1 MRGADCQTAAMFSYL
16 IPETLVPPNHPLR
29 AIRPLVN
36 AALER
41 LSGRFEQMYA
51 PRGRDSIAPEKLLR
65 ALLLQALFSVRSER
79 QLMEQIAYN
88 MMFRWFVGLSMD
100 APVWDVTV
108 FTKNR
113 DRLLAGDVARGFLA
127 AILVDP
133 KVGPLLS
140 DEHFSVDGTLIEAW
154 ASMKSFRPKDGS
166 GEPPAPGRNGEADF
180 RGEPRSND
188 THASTTDPDA
198 RLYKK
203 AAGQAAKLCHYGARS
218 HGEPPWPG
226 GGHIPRAIQF

>member
-1 MRGADCQTAAMFSYL
+1 MRGADRQTAAMFSYL
-16 IPETLVPPNHPLR
+16 SPETLVPENHPLR

-41 LSGRFEQMYA
+41 LSGDFDTIYSA
-51 PRGRDSIAPEKLLR
+51 FGRDSIAPEKLLR
-65 ALLLQALFSVRSER
+65 ALLLQAFFSVRSER
-79 QLMEQIAYN
+79 QLMEQLTYN

-113 DRLLAGDVARGFLA
+113 ERLLRGDVARAFLA

-133 KVGPLLS
+133 KVKPLLS

-154 ASMKSFRPKDGS
+154 ASMKSFKPRDGS
-166 GEPPAPGRNGEADF
+166 GEPPAPGRNGERDF
-180 RGEPRSND
+180 RGEKRSNQ
-188 THASTTDPDA
+188 THGSVTDPDA
-198 RLYKK
+198 RLYRKGP
-203 AAGQAAKLCHYGARS
+203 GQTAKLAYL
-218 HGEPPWPG
+218 
-226 GGHIPRAIQF
+226 GHVLMENRHA